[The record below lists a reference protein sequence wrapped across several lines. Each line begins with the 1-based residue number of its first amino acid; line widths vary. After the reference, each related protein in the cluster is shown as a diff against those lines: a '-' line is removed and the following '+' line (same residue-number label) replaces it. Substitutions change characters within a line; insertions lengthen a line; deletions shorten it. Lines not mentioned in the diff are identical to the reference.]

1 MSQFRLTHATGEGD
15 SATREAVS
23 PTPESVSAVGSPF
36 RIAVICTA
44 NQCRS
49 VMVEHLWSAQLS
61 AASAMRR
68 RAEPVTVRSAGLLPG
83 GQPATPRTVRALSE
97 RGLDASGHRSRQIG
111 PWLSSGDLIIT
122 MTFEQLRVVI
132 ASDPALWPRAF
143 ALRELVARAE
153 TGPPRS
159 AEQTP
164 ADWIAQLH
172 AGRSARDTIAP
183 AWLDIDDP
191 TGGSLRRHRALIDE
205 LDVMLARL
213 TELILGAHN

>member
-1 MSQFRLTHATGEGD
+1 MGSQ
-15 SATREAVS
+15 
-23 PTPESVSAVGSPF
+23 F

-61 AASAMRR
+61 AASAEGR
-68 RAEPVTVRSAGLLPG
+68 RAGPIDATVRSAGLLPG
-83 GQPATPRTVRALSE
+83 GQPATPRTVRVLSE
-97 RGLDASGHRSRQIG
+97 RGLDASGHRSHQIG
-111 PWLSSGDLIIT
+111 SWLSSSDLIIA

-132 ASDPALWPRAF
+132 ASDPALWPRVF
-143 ALRELVARAE
+143 ALRQLVARAE
-153 TGPPRS
+153 AGPPRS

-164 ADWIAQLH
+164 AEWIAQLH

-213 TELILGAHN
+213 TELLLGAHN

>member
-1 MSQFRLTHATGEGD
+1 MSQCRLTHAAGEGD
-15 SATREAVS
+15 SAGREAVS
-23 PTPESVSAVGSPF
+23 PTREAVGSPF

-61 AASAMRR
+61 ATSAMRR
-68 RAEPVTVRSAGLLPG
+68 RAEPISVRSAGLLPG
-83 GQPATPRTVRALSE
+83 GQPATPRTVRVLSE
-97 RGLDASGHRSRQIG
+97 RGLDASGHRSHQIG
-111 PWLSSGDLIIT
+111 SWLSSSDLIIA

-132 ASDPALWPRAF
+132 ASDPALWPRVF
-143 ALRELVARAE
+143 ALRQLVARAE
-153 TGPPRS
+153 AGPPRS

-183 AWLDIDDP
+183 AWLDIEDP

-213 TELILGAHN
+213 TELLLGAHN